1 MLAGELGKLPNKVSI
16 EGHTDSKAYV
26 GVRDYGNWE
35 LSADRANAA
44 RRLMQQNGLAQD
56 QVSQVRGFADQNLRK
71 KDNPLDVSNRRITL
85 IVQYIVKDAGEESPT
100 NEAAPENAKPE
111 PAPAKHS

>member
-1 MLAGELGKLPNKVSI
+1 MDWHKTRFPRFAGLPI
-16 EGHTDSKAYV
+16 RICG
-26 GVRDYGNWE
+26 
-35 LSADRANAA
+35 
-44 RRLMQQNGLAQD
+44 
-56 QVSQVRGFADQNLRK
+56 